1 MHRADLFQR
10 RCVRRIDPAAA
21 QVQTCALVHRIARHP
36 MSHAPLLILPTAA
49 LRISAGRV
57 RLPDGMDRAEP

>member
-1 MHRADLFQR
+1 MRRPDLFQR
-10 RCVRRIDPAAA
+10 RRAQRIDPTTA
-21 QVQTCALVHRIARHP
+21 QVQTCALVHRIARPP

-57 RLPDGMDRAEP
+57 RLPDGMERAEP

>member
-1 MHRADLFQR
+1 M
-10 RCVRRIDPAAA
+10 P
-21 QVQTCALVHRIARHP
+21 
-36 MSHAPLLILPTAA
+36 HAPLLILPTDT